1 MGEDDNVYASTR
13 EFGSFSLMAD
23 STAPTIE
30 PTNFSNGGS
39 IPRSQRYLVLKV
51 DDSFSGIAHEE
62 IYCTLDGEW
71 MLFEYNFRRNTISH
85 DFGRKRPKPGT
96 YTLKV
101 QVQDEASNIKVKEY
115 KIRIQ

>member
-1 MGEDDNVYASTR
+1 
-13 EFGSFSLMAD
+13 SFSLMAD
-23 STAPTIE
+23 STAPIIE
-30 PTNFSNGGS
+30 PTNFRNGAS

-85 DFGRKRPKPGT
+85 DFGRKRPDPGT

-115 KIRIQ
+115 KIRIL